1 MIYVVGTLSNG
12 YCGCDESYFAT
23 YEDET
28 TKATIQDDFEEAV
41 YNYPFYEPDDR
52 FCDCDDDEAVEEYQ
66 DDCFSN
72 SYWNIV
78 SKEEFSQA
86 CDDEGITY
94 EID

>member
-12 YCGCDESYFAT
+12 YCGCDEPYFAT
-23 YEDET
+23 YEDGTSEE
-28 TKATIQDDFEEAV
+28 TIQDDFEEAV
-41 YNYPFYEPDDR
+41 YNYPFFELDDR
-52 FCDCDDDEAVEEYQ
+52 FCDCDDDEAIEGYQ

-78 SKEEFSQA
+78 SKEEFLQA

>member
-12 YCGCDESYFAT
+12 YCGCDEPYFAT
-23 YEDET
+23 YEDGTSEE
-28 TKATIQDDFEEAV
+28 TIQDDFEEVV
-41 YNYPFYEPDDR
+41 YNYPFYEPDDW

-78 SKEEFSQA
+78 SKEEFS
-86 CDDEGITY
+86 
-94 EID
+94 